1 MHQLEISGTQLSYQV
16 DFLDKFFQNYRELF
30 YFNIF
35 HNDIVSL
42 VVFTP
47 LLVTRLC
54 TTKSDMFT
62 TSFTVVCHCTIK
74 LIIFLF
80 YKTLLEH
87 NNISSI
93 LKNNFEKMPIGTHS
107 SNEGHLEKPQIIL
120 MV

>member
-1 MHQLEISGTQLSYQV
+1 
-16 DFLDKFFQNYRELF
+16 
-30 YFNIF
+30 
-35 HNDIVSL
+35 
-42 VVFTP
+42 
-47 LLVTRLC
+47 
-54 TTKSDMFT
+54 MFT

-80 YKTLLEH
+80 YKTLLEQ

-120 MV
+120 VVYDKCYKFMASLSVKL